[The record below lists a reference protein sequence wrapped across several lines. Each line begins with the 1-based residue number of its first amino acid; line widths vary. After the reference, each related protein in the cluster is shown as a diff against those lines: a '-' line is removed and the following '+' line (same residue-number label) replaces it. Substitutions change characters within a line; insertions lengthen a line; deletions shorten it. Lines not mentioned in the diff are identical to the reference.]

1 MIQRFARGRGSFFV
15 LTALTLLILAGYGRQ
30 LASPQTVQAQTASAI
45 TDALFKG
52 LQFRAL
58 GPAIMGGRIDDFAV
72 VESNPHIIYAATA
85 SGGLWKT
92 VNNGTT
98 WEPVFDSQPHSS
110 IGDVTVAPSNPDIV
124 WAGTGEAN
132 NRQSSSWGNGVY
144 KSTDGGKTW
153 EHVGLKDS
161 HHIGR
166 IVIHPTNPD
175 IVYVAAA
182 GHLWG
187 ANKERGLFKTSDGGK
202 TWTNTKFINEDTGFI
217 DVALDP
223 NDPDTLYAAAY
234 QRRRTAFGFN
244 GGGPGSGLYR
254 TTDGGA
260 TWRKL
265 TEGLPV
271 GDAGR
276 IGIDIWRKDTK
287 VVYITYEHAAESGV
301 YRSDDKGLTWK
312 KLSNTNPRPAYY
324 SQIRIDPQNDQRAYV
339 LGAGWY
345 VSDNGGKGF
354 TSNRLLPIHGDFHAL
369 WINPANPNH
378 LISGSDGGIHFSYD
392 KGKTWDYVNT
402 IPLGQFYEV
411 GFDYRKPYWVYGGL
425 QDNGSWGAPSQ
436 TLTQVGVSNDEW
448 VRVGGGDGFYTQVD
462 PNDPDTVYTESQ
474 NAGLLRLNRATG
486 EAKAIKP
493 QAPAQ
498 SVEGER
504 FRFDWNAPIV
514 ISTHDA
520 KTIYLGGNRLF
531 TSTNRGDDWTWSADL
546 TKNLDRDKLPIMGVV
561 PKSNVLSGHDGQ
573 ETFGHIVTL
582 AESPLK
588 KGLLWIG
595 ADDGNV
601 QLTRDGGKTW
611 TNLTGKVPG
620 VPANTYVA
628 RVIASHAKEG
638 RAYLAFDGHRNDDF
652 KPYVFVTENYGETWQ
667 AITNGLP
674 HPANVI
680 REHPRNTDLLFAG
693 TEFGLWVSFNRGAA
707 WFQFKSNLPTVP
719 VDDIAIHPREND
731 LILGTHGRSLWIL
744 DDLAPLEQMSEA
756 VATSDAQLF
765 DLRPAIEWRISNH
778 KGSTGHKTF
787 SAPNPPVGALITYYL
802 REKPKDAVK
811 LTISDKNG
819 NLIRE
824 MTAADE
830 PGVQR
835 VVWDLRYG
843 SPAQMAT
850 APERAPTPAQA
861 NSIFA
866 GLGPARGPRV
876 LPGEYVVKLS
886 IGAQS
891 FSKTVK
897 VEEDPRIQATTAELE
912 ARLQTL
918 LAANKLQKSAFELQ
932 RRVSALSSE
941 MKSLQENLK
950 KQPNAPET
958 LTKAAETLTQ
968 QIGALQKHVVPQLS
982 NNPMQSEAAGPADP
996 TLQPALLARLG
1007 QLFGAL
1013 DSYTETPKN
1022 NHREQLQRLTTQ
1034 LTALIAEAN
1043 KVIQEDVPNL
1053 NKQIADSGVAPIKA
1067 GEPLAPLQQR

>member
-1 MIQRFARGRGSFFV
+1 
-15 LTALTLLILAGYGRQ
+15 
-30 LASPQTVQAQTASAI
+30 
-45 TDALFKG
+45 
-52 LQFRAL
+52 
-58 GPAIMGGRIDDFAV
+58 
-72 VESNPHIIYAATA
+72 
-85 SGGLWKT
+85 
-92 VNNGTT
+92 
-98 WEPVFDSQPHSS
+98 
-110 IGDVTVAPSNPDIV
+110 NPDIV
-124 WAGTGEAN
+124 WVGTGEAN

-153 EHVGLKDS
+153 EHAGLKDS

-166 IVIHPTNPD
+166 IAIHPTNPD

-187 ANKERGLFKTSDGGK
+187 ANKERGLFKTIDGGK

-254 TTDGGA
+254 TTDGGV

-276 IGIDIWRKDTK
+276 IGIEIWRKDTK
-287 VVYITYEHAAESGV
+287 VVYLTYEHATESGV

-312 KLSNTNPRPAYY
+312 KQSATNPRPAYY
-324 SQIRIDPQNDQRAYV
+324 SQIRVDPQNDQRVYV

-392 KGKTWDYVNT
+392 KGKTWDYINT

-425 QDNGSWGAPSQ
+425 QDNGAWGAPSQ
-436 TLTQVGVSNDEW
+436 TLTQIGVSNDEW
-448 VRVGGGDGFYTQVD
+448 MRVGGGDGFYTQVD
-462 PNDPDTVYTESQ
+462 PHDPDTVYTESQ
-474 NAGLLRLNRATG
+474 NAALLRLNRATG
-486 EAKAIKP
+486 EAKSIKP

-498 SVEGER
+498 GVEAER
-504 FRFDWNAPIV
+504 FRFDWNAPLV
-514 ISTHDA
+514 ISTHDP
-520 KTIYLGGNRLF
+520 KTLYLGGNRLF

-573 ETFGHIVTL
+573 ETFGHIVTI

-588 KGLLWIG
+588 QGLLWIG
-595 ADDGNV
+595 TDDGNV
-601 QLTRDGGKTW
+601 QLSRDGGKTW
-611 TNLTGKVPG
+611 RDLTAKVPG
-620 VPANTYVA
+620 VRANTYVS
-628 RVIASHAKEG
+628 RVIASYAKEG

-652 KPYVFVTENYGETWQ
+652 KPYVFVTENYGESWQ
-667 AITNGLP
+667 AINNGLP
-674 HPANVI
+674 HAAHVI
-680 REHPRNTDLLFAG
+680 REHPRNADLLFAG
-693 TEFGLWVSFNRGAA
+693 TEFGLWVSLNRGAA

-731 LILGTHGRSLWIL
+731 LILGTHGRSIWIL
-744 DDLAPLEQMSEA
+744 DDLTPLEQMSEA
-756 VATSDAQLF
+756 VATSNAQLF
-765 DLRPAIEWRISNH
+765 DIRPAIAWRISNH

-787 SAPNPPVGALITYYL
+787 SAPNPPVGALISYYL
-802 REKPKDAVK
+802 REKPNDTVK
-811 LTISDKNG
+811 LTITDNSGD
-819 NLIRE
+819 LVRE
-824 MTAADE
+824 MSVAND

-835 VVWDLRYG
+835 AVWDLRYG
-843 SPAQMAT
+843 SPAQMPT
-850 APERAPTPAQA
+850 SLERALTPAQA
-861 NSIFA
+861 NSMLANI
-866 GLGPARGPRV
+866 GLARGPRV
-876 LPGEYVVKLS
+876 LPGDYVVKLS
-886 IGAQS
+886 VGEKS
-891 FSKTVK
+891 FTKTVR
-897 VEEDPRIQATTAELE
+897 VEEDPRIQATAAELE
-912 ARLQTL
+912 TRLQTL
-918 LAANKLQKSAFELQ
+918 LSVNKLQKSATELQ
-932 RRVSALSSE
+932 RRLTALNSE
-941 MKSLQENLK
+941 MKALQENLK
-950 KQPNAPET
+950 KQPAAPEA
-958 LTKAAETLTQ
+958 LNKAAESLTQ
-968 QIGALQKHVVPQLS
+968 QIGELQKRITPQIA
-982 NNPMQSEAAGPADP
+982 NDPMLSEAAGPADP
-996 TLQPALLARLG
+996 TIQPALTARLN

-1022 NHREQLQRLTTQ
+1022 NHREQLQRFTTQ
-1034 LTALIAEAN
+1034 LNALIAEAN
-1043 KVIQEDVPNL
+1043 KVIQEEVPNL
-1053 NKQIADSGVAPIKA
+1053 NKQIAESGVAPIKA

>member
-1 MIQRFARGRGSFFV
+1 MIQRFARAHGRFIVLAAFALFFF
-15 LTALTLLILAGYGRQ
+15 AGDNRPFAKQ
-30 LASPQTVQAQTASAI
+30 QTVQAQAASAI
-45 TDALFKG
+45 SDALFKG

-72 VESNPHIIYAATA
+72 VESNPSIIYAATA

-92 VNNGTT
+92 GNNGTT
-98 WEPVFDSQPHSS
+98 WEPLFDSQPHSS
-110 IGDVTVAPSNPDIV
+110 IGAVTVAPSNPDIV

-144 KSTDGGKTW
+144 KSADGGKTW
-153 EHVGLKDS
+153 EHAGLKDS
-161 HHIGR
+161 HHIGC
-166 IVIHPTNPD
+166 IAIHPTNPD

-202 TWTNTKFINEDTGFI
+202 TWTNAKFINEDTGFI

-244 GGGPGSGLYR
+244 GGGPGSGLYK

-276 IGIDIWRKDTK
+276 IGIEIWRKDTK
-287 VVYITYEHAAESGV
+287 VVYITYEHATEGGV

-312 KLSNTNPRPAYY
+312 KQSATNPRPAYY
-324 SQIRIDPQNDQRAYV
+324 SQIRVDPQNDQRVYV

-378 LISGSDGGIHFSYD
+378 MISGSDGGIHFSYD
-392 KGKTWDYVNT
+392 KGKTWDYINT

-425 QDNGSWGAPSQ
+425 QDNGAWGAPSQ
-436 TLTQVGVSNDEW
+436 TLTQIGVSNDEW
-448 VRVGGGDGFYTQVD
+448 MRVGGGDGFYTQVD
-462 PNDPDTVYTESQ
+462 PTDPDTVYTESQ
-474 NAGLLRLNRATG
+474 NAALLRLNRATG
-486 EAKAIKP
+486 EAKTIKP
-493 QAPAQ
+493 QAP
-498 SVEGER
+498 EGER
-504 FRFDWNAPIV
+504 FRFDWNAPLV

-520 KTIYLGGNRLF
+520 KTLYLGGNRLF
-531 TSTNRGDDWTWSADL
+531 TSANRGDDWTWSADL

-561 PKSNVLSGHDGQ
+561 PKANVLSGHDGQ

-588 KGLLWIG
+588 KGLLWLG
-595 ADDGNV
+595 TDDGNV
-601 QLTRDGGKTW
+601 QLSRDGGKTW
-611 TNLTGKVPG
+611 RDLTGKVPG

-638 RAYLAFDGHRNDDF
+638 RAYIAFDGHRNDDF
-652 KPYVFVTENYGETWQ
+652 NPYVFVTENYGETWQ
-667 AITNGLP
+667 ALTNGLP
-674 HPANVI
+674 HAAHVI
-680 REHPRNTDLLFAG
+680 REHPRNADLLFAG
-693 TEFGLWVSFNRGAA
+693 TEFGLWVSLNRGAA

-731 LILGTHGRSLWIL
+731 LILGTHGRSIWIL
-744 DDLAPLEQMSEA
+744 DDLTPLEQMSEA
-756 VATSDAQLF
+756 VAANDAQLF
-765 DLRPAIEWRISNH
+765 DLRPAIEWRSNNH

-787 SAPNPPVGALITYYL
+787 SAPNPPVGALISYYL

-811 LTISDKNG
+811 LAISDKDG

-830 PGVQR
+830 HGVQR
-835 VVWDLRYG
+835 AVWDLRYG
-843 SPAQMAT
+843 SPAQMTSAL
-850 APERAPTPAQA
+850 ERAPTPAQA

-886 IGAQS
+886 VGAQS
-891 FSKTVK
+891 FTKTVK
-897 VEEDPRIQATTAELE
+897 VEEDPRIQATAAELE

-918 LAANKLQKSAFELQ
+918 LAVNKLQKSAYELQ
-932 RRVSALSSE
+932 RRTGALSSE

-968 QIGALQKHVVPQLS
+968 QVSDLQKRVTPQVAS
-982 NNPMQSEAAGPADP
+982 NPMLSEAAGPADP
-996 TLQPALLARLG
+996 TLQPALLARLS
-1007 QLFGAL
+1007 QLFALL

-1022 NHREQLQRLTTQ
+1022 NHCEQLQRLTTQ
-1034 LTALIAEAN
+1034 LNALITEAN

-1053 NKQIADSGVAPIKA
+1053 NKQIADSGVTPVKA
-1067 GEPLAPLQQR
+1067 GEPLAPLQKLQ